1 MSKRWWTAV
10 WIAAAGLLAA
20 GWYRVGD
27 AIAHS
32 KNPPAIVRLVESQRP
47 PRPLPWTPA
56 RVREAHD
63 LIWMRCEHEA
73 KSIAPQDRTMCK
85 AEAARRA
92 AGEARD
98 GSEK

>member
-1 MSKRWWTAV
+1 MSKGMWAAV
-10 WIAAAGLLAA
+10 WFVAAGLVAA

-32 KNPPAIVRLVESQRP
+32 PYQPAIVRLIESQRP

-63 LIWMRCEHEA
+63 LILRRCEHEA
-73 KSIAPQDRTMCK
+73 KSIAPQDRRMCK

-92 AGEARD
+92 R
-98 GSEK
+98 